1 MAAQAAG
8 SRASATASDAASP
21 GERVCTDRP
30 RAEKKSALRSSQPGM
45 VIQSRGALAYTV
57 VDVSARPSEALIE
70 SLRSLETSYRVRLL
84 MPQ

>member
-1 MAAQAAG
+1 
-8 SRASATASDAASP
+8 
-21 GERVCTDRP
+21 
-30 RAEKKSALRSSQPGM
+30 M
-45 VIQSRGALAYTV
+45 VNQSRGALAYTV